1 MRERESDARSSHV
14 PIHSQPRPRLHHC
27 RAGDPLSHD
36 HAHAAPTG
44 QTPAAADDAAKAFDT
59 LDTNKDGQLSK
70 EELAKS
76 PMGAHAPMVDA
87 DKNGKLSREEFAA
100 LQKMM

>member
-1 MRERESDARSSHV
+1 MKHV
-14 PIHSQPRPRLHHC
+14 SLLLLSLTLATGSAIATPQ
-27 RAGDPLSHD
+27 SHD

-87 DKNGKLSREEFAA
+87 DKIGKLSREEFAA

>member
-1 MRERESDARSSHV
+1 MKHV
-14 PIHSQPRPRLHHC
+14 SLLLLSLTLATGSAIATPQ
-27 RAGDPLSHD
+27 SHD